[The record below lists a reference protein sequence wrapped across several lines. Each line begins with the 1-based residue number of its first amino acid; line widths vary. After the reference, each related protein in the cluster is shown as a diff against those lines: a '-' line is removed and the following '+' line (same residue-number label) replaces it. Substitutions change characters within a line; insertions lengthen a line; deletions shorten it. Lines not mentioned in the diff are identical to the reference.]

1 MDRCIENVIEFIR
14 DGNVAT
20 VTFTQGRYRSR
31 VKTLAEKYPGE
42 CEIVAENLD
51 GSICAHIPVKW
62 IRINPGRD
70 LTEEQREE
78 IAKRLHGIE

>member
-14 DGNVAT
+14 DENVAT

-31 VKTLAEKYPGE
+31 IKTLAEKYPEE
-42 CEIVAENLD
+42 CEVVAENPD